1 MATALILESRPDA
14 SGVEA
19 LRLSGRLR
27 LDDGPAGWSLLQRG
41 VHDAPDIARLDLS
54 GLDEVDGAGATWLLA
69 VRAEA
74 LRSGRPL
81 EFVGAKPELQ
91 RLLGLYRCPSE
102 FGCLKEAPHETPI
115 LAEIGATTLELARG
129 LKRVLVYTGDLVWAL
144 GRALRRPRSMN
155 WSDIPSLMERA
166 GADAVPI
173 VLLIN
178 FLIGL
183 IVALQAAQQLERFGA
198 HVYLAD
204 LVGLSLTRELAPLMT
219 AIILA
224 GRSGAAYAAELGTMA
239 VSEEIDALRTLGLDP
254 HRHLV
259 IPRVLALGAVAPI
272 LALLG
277 MAVGI
282 TGGLLIGIGSLDLT
296 PIGYWNEL
304 DAAVQTLDVLEGL
317 SKSLVFAMITTFIA
331 CQRGLSA
338 RGGAAGVGASTTSAV
353 VATIFHLVAADAVL
367 STTFNALR
375 S

>member
-1 MATALILESRPDA
+1 MATALMIESQDDP
-14 SGVEA
+14 SGVGA

-27 LDDGPAGWSLLQRG
+27 LEDGPAGWSLLQSG
-41 VHDAPDIARLDLS
+41 VHDAPDVARLDLS

-69 VRAEA
+69 IRAEA

-115 LAEIGATTLELARG
+115 LAEIGAATLELARG

-155 WSDIPSLMERA
+155 WSDIPNLMERA

-259 IPRVLALGAVAPI
+259 IPRVLALGAVAPV

-282 TGGLLIGIGSLDLT
+282 TGGMLIGIGSLDLT

-331 CQRGLSA
+331 CQRGLAA

-353 VATIFHLVAADAVL
+353 VATIFHLVAADALL

-375 S
+375 G

>member
-1 MATALILESRPDA
+1 MTTALIIESRDDP
-14 SGVEA
+14 SGVGA

-41 VHDAPDIARLDLS
+41 VLDAPDVARLDLS

-69 VRAEA
+69 VRAEV

-102 FGCLKEAPHETPI
+102 FGCLKDAPHETPI

-259 IPRVLALGAVAPI
+259 IPRVLALGAVAPV

-331 CQRGLSA
+331 CQRGLAA

-353 VATIFHLVAADAVL
+353 VATIFHLVLADTVL

-375 S
+375 G